1 MAALDAPSLP
11 DPGRDVP
18 GRITA
23 RTPRAIREL
32 GGMAHLALQ
41 CARRAVRRPDYG
53 AEFVDQFRRGLV
65 VTFFPIVLISF
76 ALSYGPAGVQAGGFL
91 KLFGSLDRLGAAYEL
106 IVIREFAPFLTAIS
120 VAGVAGTAMCAD
132 LGARRV
138 REEIDALSVLGVDT
152 VKALVVPRL
161 LAIVSLSLLFNV
173 FALLAGMLGAVL
185 VVVQA
190 HAPLGPFF
198 NTFFAHA
205 TPLEFGASM
214 LKATVYGAAIAIVC
228 CYKGL
233 NVSGGP
239 EGVGRAV
246 NQAVVVT
253 FLLIGAIDY
262 VFTQFLLATN
272 PLLSTTR

>member
-1 MAALDAPSLP
+1 
-11 DPGRDVP
+11 
-18 GRITA
+18 
-23 RTPRAIREL
+23 
-32 GGMAHLALQ
+32 
-41 CARRAVRRPDYG
+41 
-53 AEFVDQFRRGLV
+53 
-65 VTFFPIVLISF
+65 
-76 ALSYGPAGVQAGGFL
+76 
-91 KLFGSLDRLGAAYEL
+91 
-106 IVIREFAPFLTAIS
+106 
-120 VAGVAGTAMCAD
+120 
-132 LGARRV
+132 
-138 REEIDALSVLGVDT
+138 
-152 VKALVVPRL
+152 
-161 LAIVSLSLLFNV
+161 
-173 FALLAGMLGAVL
+173 MLGAVL